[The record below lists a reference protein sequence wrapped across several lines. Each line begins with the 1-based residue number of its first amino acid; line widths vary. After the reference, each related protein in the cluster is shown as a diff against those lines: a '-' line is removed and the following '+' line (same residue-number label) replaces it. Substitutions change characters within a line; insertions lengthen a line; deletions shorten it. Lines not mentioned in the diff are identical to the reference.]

1 MKATL
6 TADDP
11 IGWYL
16 CRRIHAKHLCCN
28 WWDREHLRSSPLLG
42 ELNLSLYE
50 DFRRLFTESDVAS
63 LQQDL
68 AANEALVAESIKGAE
83 QVNEELRMLREELA
97 TNKHSLDV
105 CSKYAESMQRSSE
118 DYLNELRKA
127 REENATLQ
135 NQADSLLK
143 QAEQLEAELARLK
156 SQPYVMRQA
165 NEPDCEGLW
174 RNCCGAIREWHETDL
189 AGSNGFHYG
198 PYHYIGPLPV
208 IPVVVEQQP
217 PKVVKVRERK
227 TGVTADAIIGNIK
240 GLYTLLSL
248 DGKAC
253 SVVSVDNWEEVQ
265 K

>member
-1 MKATL
+1 MKSTL
-6 TADDP
+6 TSADP
-11 IGWYL
+11 SGWYL
-16 CRRIHAKHLCCN
+16 CDYVYDDCN
-28 WWDREHLRSSPLLG
+28 FNFCARGMLVQWTGNSLIYCGDLVQGNDWAG
-42 ELNLSLYE
+42 LSN
-50 DFRRLFTESDVAS
+50 FRPIGDEVF
-63 LQQDL
+63 
-68 AANEALVAESIKGAE
+68 
-83 QVNEELRMLREELA
+83 NEELRTLREELA

-156 SQPYVMRQA
+156 SQPYAIRQA

-217 PKVVKVRERK
+217 PKVVGVRCKK
-227 TGVTADAIIGNIK
+227 TGEVCRAIPSPCGSSLAVLNDDGSFRGNEMAI
-240 GLYTLLSL
+240 
-248 DGKAC
+248 
-253 SVVSVDNWEEVQ
+253 NWEEVQ
-265 K
+265 

>member
-50 DFRRLFTESDVAS
+50 DFRRLFTESDVA
-63 LQQDL
+63 
-68 AANEALVAESIKGAE
+68 AL
-83 QVNEELRMLREELA
+83 NEELRTLREELA
-97 TNKHSLDV
+97 TSKHSLDV

-118 DYLNELRKA
+118 DYLNELRKE

-143 QAEQLEAELARLK
+143 QAEQL
-156 SQPYVMRQA
+156 
-165 NEPDCEGLW
+165 
-174 RNCCGAIREWHETDL
+174 
-189 AGSNGFHYG
+189 
-198 PYHYIGPLPV
+198 
-208 IPVVVEQQP
+208 
-217 PKVVKVRERK
+217 
-227 TGVTADAIIGNIK
+227 
-240 GLYTLLSL
+240 
-248 DGKAC
+248 
-253 SVVSVDNWEEVQ
+253 
-265 K
+265 